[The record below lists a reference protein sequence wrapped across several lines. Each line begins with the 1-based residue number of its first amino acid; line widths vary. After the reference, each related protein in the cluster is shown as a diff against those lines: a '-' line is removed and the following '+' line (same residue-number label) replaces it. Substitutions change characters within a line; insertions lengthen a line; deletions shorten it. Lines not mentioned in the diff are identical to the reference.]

1 MSQKFIDLMTNVQKQ
16 YDIVIIDTPPILA
29 VTDAAIIGMQAGT
42 SMVVA
47 GFEQS
52 TVKEVEVSVRRFEQ
66 NGIEIKGAILN
77 TVVKKPPATTATVIT
92 TTATNPLS
100 HKTTAPAVRG
110 WLLRF

>member
-77 TVVKKPPATTATVIT
+77 LVVKKAASYYGYGYYHYSYESTKP
-92 TTATNPLS
+92 
-100 HKTTAPAVRG
+100 
-110 WLLRF
+110 